1 MPNPTDTFATITTI
15 LTFIMLVSNFI
26 LMVSMWVDKA
36 RTPEKSQN
44 QQIADLRR
52 DVNDLIDQR
61 VKDHERIK
69 ELEKGNVVTQE
80 ALLALLSHAI
90 DGDNATGLTN
100 ARNNLQKYLTHKGVS
115 IQ

>member
-1 MPNPTDTFATITTI
+1 MPTPTDTLTTVTTI

-26 LMVSMWVDKA
+26 LMITMWVDKA

-44 QQIADLRR
+44 DRIKRLEDKVDDLY
-52 DVNDLIDQR
+52 DQHI
-61 VKDHERIK
+61 KDKDKIK

-90 DGDNATGLTN
+90 DGNNTAGLTN
-100 ARNNLQKYLTHKGVS
+100 ARDNLQKYLTHKGVTV
-115 IQ
+115 